1 MKSTT
6 RLDSNWPPSKR
17 SGRAWSP
24 RGRKLKRRARRL
36 AKRRAPTVGHRYPR
50 GHRRRCGAW
59 IIDEWHELM
68 WNVCVWG
75 GGRRNTRF
83 WDECS
88 NWLKRIA
95 NSAQNEII
103 CLWRGSEE
111 RVTADCNKYKTNM
124 NECEWMVYEWMNCL
138 YWLQCT
144 ILKCPIQQQEM
155 KKFTGLIF
163 VSPILNISKHIF
175 SPLFYSLLQKQWQ

>member
-1 MKSTT
+1 M
-6 RLDSNWPPSKR
+6 RLEPSRQKVKTPSASVSEAESADR
-17 SGRAWSP
+17 WSSLP
-24 RGRKLKRRARRL
+24 ARTPQAVRRL
-36 AKRRAPTVGHRYPR
+36 NNWWVASAHVK
-50 GHRRRCGAW
+50 C
-59 IIDEWHELM
+59 
-68 WNVCVWG
+68 VCVWVVGWRG
-75 GGRRNTRF
+75 GERRKTRF

-95 NSAQNEII
+95 NNAQNEII

-111 RVTADCNKYKTNM
+111 RVTAASNKYKTNI
-124 NECEWMVYEWMNCL
+124 NEYEWMVYELMNCL
-138 YWLQCT
+138 YWLQWT
-144 ILKCPIQQQEM
+144 ILKCTIQQQEI